1 MPVASLSSSLAE
13 SRSTMRYEVFKS
25 VLATLSAT
33 KLHYLISP
41 SARGLGAILM
51 INHVRPWE
59 DRPFA
64 PNRCYEITPEFLD
77 RCLSVV
83 KLRGYDLISLDAV
96 PERLR
101 DASSTRPFLAITLDG
116 GYRDLL
122 EFALP
127 IFKRHNAPFTSF
139 ITPGFMQ
146 RTSTLWWVDLE
157 MAIERLGAITITGHD
172 FRFEAVCDTPQEK
185 QRTFSK
191 LIRMLRKGPEVR
203 LQRVVSELALQAG
216 VDTYATVN
224 RVCMSSDDVT
234 SLASEPLAS
243 IGAQTMTYP
252 ILAKHDYTFAR
263 REIGKSRQVLE
274 DMLDRDVKHFSYP
287 FGDRGSAGMRDF
299 YLAASVGLESAVT
312 KRPGVLF
319 AEHAEYIYALPRLQL
334 NGHFQNEGYFD
345 VLLSGVPFLLYNR
358 GRKLNVL

>member
-1 MPVASLSSSLAE
+1 
-13 SRSTMRYEVFKS
+13 MRYEIFKF

-33 KLHYLISP
+33 KLHYLMSP

-59 DRPFA
+59 ERPFA
-64 PNRCYEITPEFLD
+64 PNRCFEITPEFLD
-77 RCLSVV
+77 RCLSVS
-83 KLRGYDLISLDAV
+83 KLRGYDLIALDDV

-101 DASSTRPFLAITLDG
+101 DTASTRPFLAITVDG
-116 GYRDLL
+116 GYRDLV

-127 IFKRHNAPFTSF
+127 IFKRHKAPFTSF
-139 ITPGFMQ
+139 ATPGFMQ
-146 RTSTLWWVDLE
+146 RTSMLWWVDLE
-157 MAIERLGAITITGHD
+157 MAIEKLGAITISGHD
-172 FRFEAVCDTPQEK
+172 FRFEAVCNTPQEK
-185 QRTFSK
+185 QKAFTK
-191 LIRMLRKGPEVR
+191 LVRLLRKGPEAQ
-203 LQRVVSELALQAG
+203 LQRVVSELAQQAG
-216 VDTYATVN
+216 VDTFANVN
-224 RVCMSSDDVT
+224 QLCMT
-234 SLASEPLAS
+234 SEEVKTLASEPLAS

-274 DMLDRDVKHFSYP
+274 DMLHRDVRHFSYP
-287 FGDRGSAGMRDF
+287 FGDRASASMRDF

-345 VLLSGVPFLLYNR
+345 VLLSGVPFALYNR